1 MNGATLMPSFLNGAT
16 SNRWEDEMK
25 RRILRL
31 VSVVSVMFIGSA
43 AGISAQTRAP
53 ASATK
58 PSTRLITLG
67 TRSGPIPTV
76 GRAQSS
82 NVLIVNGALYI
93 LDAGE
98 GVTRRLTRAG
108 LAIRD
113 IDTIFIT
120 HPHSDHTGGLGG
132 LLAAEY
138 DFRRTKPVTIYGP
151 PGTGASVKGLVDYL
165 TVSSDIRISDG
176 TRTVPVS
183 KVFFGRD
190 TGTGIVYQDANVKVT
205 AVENTHF
212 HFPPGSPAYGKYKS
226 YSYRFEA
233 SDRVVVFSGDT
244 GPSEALTELA
254 KGADLLVTEVAHSA
268 EEAKAQ
274 QIRTGQW
281 ARMTP
286 EEQASFLRLNAQG
299 HITPEEVG
307 KMAARAG
314 VKTVVLTHL
323 PATADPNDEY
333 AHFVADVNK
342 NFTGRVLVAHDL
354 MEF

>member
-1 MNGATLMPSFLNGAT
+1 MT
-16 SNRWEDEMK
+16 
-25 RRILRL
+25 
-31 VSVVSVMFIGSA
+31 VVCVGFAM
-43 AGISAQTRAP
+43 GIAAQTKP
-53 ASATK
+53 AASTSK
-58 PSTRLITLG
+58 TGTRLITLG
-67 TRSGPIPTV
+67 TRGGPRPTI

-82 NVLIVNGALYI
+82 NVLIVNGALY
-93 LDAGE
+93 LVDAGE
-98 GVTRRLTRAG
+98 GVTRRLTRAD

-113 IDTIFIT
+113 LDTIFIT

-138 DFRRTKPVTIYGP
+138 DLQRTKPMTIYGP

-176 TRTVPVS
+176 THTVPVS

-190 TGTGIVYQDANVKVT
+190 TGTGIVYQDANVTVR

-212 HFPPGSPAYGKYKS
+212 HFPPDSPAYGKYKS

-244 GPSEALTELA
+244 GPSDALTELA
-254 KGADLLVTEVAHSA
+254 KGADLLVTEVSYPSA

-274 QIRTGQW
+274 QVRLGQW
-281 ARMTP
+281 ARRTP
-286 EEQASFLRLNAQG
+286 EEQASYLRHNATE
-299 HITPEEVG
+299 HITPEAVG
-307 KMAARAG
+307 NMAARAG

-323 PATADPNDEY
+323 PAMADSNDDY
-333 AHFVADVNK
+333 SRFVAEVNK
-342 NFTGRVLVAHDL
+342 NFTGAVLVAHDL
-354 MEF
+354 AEF

>member
-1 MNGATLMPSFLNGAT
+1 ML
-16 SNRWEDEMK
+16 
-25 RRILRL
+25 
-31 VSVVSVMFIGSA
+31 IGSV
-43 AGISAQTRAP
+43 AGNAAQTRAA
-53 ASATK
+53 ASSTK

-67 TRSGPIPTV
+67 TRGGPIPTV

-82 NVLIVNGALYI
+82 NVLIVNGTLYI
-93 LDAGE
+93 VDAGE

-113 IDTIFIT
+113 IGTIFIT
-120 HPHSDHTGGLGG
+120 HAHSDHTGGLGG
-132 LLAAEY
+132 LLATEY
-138 DFRRTKPVTIYGP
+138 DFHRTKPVTIYGP
-151 PGTGASVKGLVDYL
+151 PGTSASVKGLVDYL

-176 TRTVPVS
+176 TSTVPVA
-183 KVFFGRD
+183 KVFFGHD
-190 TGTGIVYQDANVKVT
+190 TGTGIIYQDANVNVT

-254 KGADLLVTEVAHSA
+254 KGADLLVTEVTYLSA

-274 QIRTGQW
+274 QVRTGRSAQ
-281 ARMTP
+281 RTP
-286 EEQASFLRLNAQG
+286 EEQASYLRHNAQE

-323 PATADPNDEY
+323 PTTADPNDDY
-333 AHFVADVNK
+333 TRFVADVNK
-342 NFTGRVLVAHDL
+342 SFTGRVLVARDL